1 MENFR
6 ECIMRVIGI
15 DYGTVRTGIAVS
27 DPSAFIAQPAG
38 FIRCDSISLEELAG
52 QIAKKYTEVDAG
64 EIVIGLPKHM
74 SGDEGTHAG
83 KVRELAALL
92 ETKLNIKVDYLD
104 ERLTSVSA
112 EKLLIEGNVSR
123 EKRKQKID
131 TVAACII
138 LQAYLDAKTS
148 NQ

>member
-1 MENFR
+1 
-6 ECIMRVIGI
+6 MRVIGI

-38 FIRCDSISLEELAG
+38 FIRCDSMSIKELAVE
-52 QIAKKYTEVDAG
+52 IARKYTEVKAG
-64 EIVIGLPKHM
+64 KIVIGLPKHM

-83 KVRELAALL
+83 KVRELGTIL
-92 ETKLNIKVDYLD
+92 ESELNIKVDYLD

-138 LQAYLDAKTS
+138 LQSYLDAKTG

>member
-1 MENFR
+1 
-6 ECIMRVIGI
+6 MRVIGI

-27 DPSAFIAQPAG
+27 DPSAYIAQPAG
-38 FIRCDSISLEELAG
+38 YIRCDSISIEELAG
-52 QIAKKYTEVDAG
+52 QIAKKYTEVNAG
-64 EIVIGLPKHM
+64 KIVIGLPKHM

-92 ETKLNIKVDYLD
+92 ELKLNIRVDYLD
-104 ERLTSVSA
+104 ERLTSISA
-112 EKLLIEGNVSR
+112 EKMLIEGNVSR
-123 EKRKQKID
+123 EKRKEKID
-131 TVAACII
+131 SVAACII

>member
-1 MENFR
+1 
-6 ECIMRVIGI
+6 MRVIGI

-38 FIRCDSISLEELAG
+38 FIRCDSMSIEELAAE
-52 QIAKKYTEVDAG
+52 IARKYNEVHAG
-64 EIVIGLPKHM
+64 KIVLGLPKHM
-74 SGDEGTHAG
+74 SGDEGTHAV
-83 KVRELAALL
+83 KVRELGTLL
-92 ETKLNIKVDYLD
+92 EVKLSIKVDYLD
-104 ERLTSVSA
+104 ERLTSISA

-138 LQAYLDAKTS
+138 LQAYLDAKTELG
-148 NQ
+148 

>member
-1 MENFR
+1 
-6 ECIMRVIGI
+6 MRVIGI

-27 DPSAFIAQPAG
+27 DPSAYIAQPAG
-38 FIRCDSISLEELAG
+38 YIRCDSISIEELAG
-52 QIAKKYTEVDAG
+52 QIAKKYTEVNAG
-64 EIVIGLPKHM
+64 KIVIGLPKHM
-74 SGDEGTHAG
+74 NGDEGTHAC

-92 ETKLNIKVDYLD
+92 ELKLNTKVDYLD

-112 EKLLIEGNVSR
+112 EKMLIEGNVSR
-123 EKRKQKID
+123 EKRKEKID
-131 TVAACII
+131 SVAACII